1 MTLTTEQ
8 ALGLW
13 LVPLATMVRADDVD
27 LTARQIA
34 VVLHVYIAPPP
45 HTVRGLSAALGVS
58 KPVVSRALDTLGRR
72 GLVRRAPDERD
83 QRSIVVQ
90 RTVKGSVAL
99 RELADAIAL
108 AADALNTPEPGRP
121 G

>member
-8 ALGLW
+8 ALRLW
-13 LVPLATMVRADDVD
+13 LDPLTSLVRADDVD
-27 LTARQIA
+27 LSARQMA
-34 VVLHVYIAPPP
+34 VLIRVYIEPPP

-58 KPVVSRALDTLGRR
+58 KPVISRALDTLGRR
-72 GLVRRAPDERD
+72 GLIRRTADERNK
-83 QRSIVVQ
+83 RSIVVQ

-108 AADALNTPEPGRP
+108 AADALNTPAPDRP
-121 G
+121 R